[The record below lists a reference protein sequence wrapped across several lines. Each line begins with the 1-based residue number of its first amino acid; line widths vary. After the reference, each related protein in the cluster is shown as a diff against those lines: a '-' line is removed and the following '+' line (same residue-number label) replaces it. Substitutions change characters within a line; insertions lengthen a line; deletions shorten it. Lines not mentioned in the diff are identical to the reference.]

1 MGLGDKIKH
10 AADELL
16 HGHGKPRQDDE
27 DTRDPSEFPEAEP
40 LGARQ
45 TDPDVDPLEDP
56 DVDPDSDEPPSREPD
71 LDPDEPPLDDPYD
84 PDGETTGG
92 SFSGP
97 VPDDPVERIA
107 SPREDKPP
115 AL

>member
-1 MGLGDKIKH
+1 MGLGDKIRH

-16 HGHGKPRQDDE
+16 HGHGTSQQAAD
-27 DTRDPSEFPEAEP
+27 DTRGPSEFPETGP
-40 LGARQ
+40 LGAR
-45 TDPDVDPLEDP
+45 TADPDDVPFEDP
-56 DVDPDSDEPPSREPD
+56 DVDPDSDEPQTAEPD

-84 PDGETTGG
+84 PDGETTGS
-92 SFSGP
+92 SFTGP
-97 VPDDPVERIA
+97 IPDDPVERIA